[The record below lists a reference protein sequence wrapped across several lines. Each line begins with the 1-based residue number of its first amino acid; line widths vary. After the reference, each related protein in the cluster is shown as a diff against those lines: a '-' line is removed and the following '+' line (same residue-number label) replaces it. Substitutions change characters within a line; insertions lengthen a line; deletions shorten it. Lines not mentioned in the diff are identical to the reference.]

1 MDISICM
8 RRLSISSGGFIVDN
22 RLNDIYRNDSFVA
35 IINKRAIIS
44 YRMQT
49 STGKYIM
56 HKLK

>member
-35 IINKRAIIS
+35 IIK
-44 YRMQT
+44 T

-56 HKLK
+56 HKLKVESDYL